1 MIELHRPGQ
10 SSFCDDIE
18 EEFADMMV
26 RYKRVIHSADA
37 VKGSEDEQ
45 SSRKLPYIDDG
56 KEHAAGEE
64 AIRNYMDRLK
74 ADVKTMNE
82 FTSDAC
88 YIDPD
93 TGDVC

>member
-1 MIELHRPGQ
+1 
-10 SSFCDDIE
+10 
-18 EEFADMMV
+18 MMV
-26 RYKRVIHSADA
+26 RYKRVIHSEDTL
-37 VKGSEDEQ
+37 KGDERKKA
-45 SSRKLPYIDDG
+45 SRKLPYIDDG
-56 KEHAAGEE
+56 KELARGQE

-93 TGDVC
+93 TGEVC